1 MNGLMDQIKSRGT
14 ASIDKTSPTLYQPD
28 LLVCTLETYE
38 GNLADE
44 FASDSA
50 LPVQF
55 TELPAVAPE
64 EFESLFSWFIS

>member
-1 MNGLMDQIKSRGT
+1 MNGLMDQINRRV
-14 ASIDKTSPTLYQPD
+14 ANSIDMTCPMLRQPD